1 MGFKADMSGAVAK
14 IQAICTNGAVGKAA
28 ATSAARHME
37 QYVPRLT
44 GQLRNSVHVK
54 PFHVVYKAPYAHYQ
68 WEGKN
73 ITHRTTPGTTS
84 HWEKQANKTDIAKDI
99 TAAIKRL

>member
-1 MGFKADMSGAVAK
+1 MGFKVNMGGVK
-14 IQAICTNGAVGKAA
+14 KKVRAICSNRAVGVAA

-37 QYVPRLT
+37 QYVPYRD
-44 GQLRNSVHVK
+44 GQLRNSAMISPYHVK
-54 PFHVVYKAPYAHYQ
+54 YNAPYAHYQ
-68 WEGKN
+68 WEGRN

-99 TAAIKRL
+99 TAVIKRL